1 MTLPASHNRLTIAL
15 RASSDDLLRYFLSR
29 LDREDAAD
37 ALAEVMTTAWRRVDA
52 LPKKPEEA
60 RMWLFGIARNV
71 RLHADRSTIRRA
83 QLTMRLRDALAVRAA
98 PAADTG
104 VEIRDAISRLDSD
117 HAELIRLVHWDGFS
131 IAEAAEILQ
140 IPSSTARGRY
150 QKAKE
155 VLRASLSTG
164 TSTRRSSSQDS

>member
-1 MTLPASHNRLTIAL
+1 MILPVPRNRLIGAL
-15 RASSDDLLRYFLSR
+15 RASSDDLLGYFLRR
-29 LDREDAAD
+29 LDYEDAAD

-52 LPKKPEEA
+52 LPKTPEEA

-71 RLHADRSTIRRA
+71 LLHADRGIIRRA
-83 QLTMRLRDALAVRAA
+83 KLAARLRDTLTARAA
-98 PAADTG
+98 PAADAG
-104 VEIRDAISRLDSD
+104 VEIRDAIGRLDSD

-155 VLRASLSTG
+155 ILRASLSTG
-164 TSTRRSSSQDS
+164 MITRRSSSQDS